1 MADLELRR
9 RVKKKREADRR
20 QRTVSNQRIEGKLCK
35 PWSGWH
41 GRKVRSS
48 GQWADRQPARAHM
61 HIQTRTQTYTCTR
74 THTYAHT
81 HMHAHT
87 RLRTRTCR
95 HTHAC
100 THTCTHT
107 CAHTAHTHTYTRTHA
122 RTRYLATQQG
132 LAGRSEGTGFHPTW
146 TSLPQPWIVALTT
159 HNQRCASHSSLDRAH
174 AGHIGK
180 VRRR

>member
-1 MADLELRR
+1 MQTLVRMARPEGEVFRA
-9 RVKKKREADRR
+9 VGR
-20 QRTVSNQRIEGKLCK
+20 QAACSCT
-35 PWSGWH
+35 H
-41 GRKVRSS
+41 
-48 GQWADRQPARAHM
+48 AHAN
-61 HIQTRTQTYTCTR
+61 
-74 THTYAHT
+74 THTNIHVHT
-81 HMHAHT
+81 HAHICTHT

-100 THTCTHT
+100 THTCMHT
-107 CAHTAHTHTYTRTHA
+107 CAHTAHTHAYTRTHA

-180 VRRR
+180 VRRC

>member
-1 MADLELRR
+1 MQTLVRMARPEGEVFRA
-9 RVKKKREADRR
+9 VGR
-20 QRTVSNQRIEGKLCK
+20 QAACSCT
-35 PWSGWH
+35 H
-41 GRKVRSS
+41 
-48 GQWADRQPARAHM
+48 AHTNTHTNIHVHTHA
-61 HIQTRTQTYTCTR
+61 HIC
-74 THTYAHT
+74 THTYACTHT
-81 HMHAHT
+81 PAYTYMQT
-87 RLRTRTCR
+87 

-100 THTCTHT
+100 THICTHT
-107 CAHTAHTHTYTRTHA
+107 CAHTAHTHTYTCTHA

-159 HNQRCASHSSLDRAH
+159 HNQRCASHSSLDGAH